1 MENTSP
7 QVPSENAHQLTMQT
21 EDEEQVN
28 FTFGDRKR
36 PCTHCGNVADHKPRT
51 PKCPAFN
58 KTCSQCGI
66 QHHFGRDCLKRPPI
80 PGRLHGKRSDNF
92 KVQYVHDSSDDES
105 YVFQVSP
112 KQVKTDI
119 SVIIEGAPVQVC
131 IDSGAT
137 ANTIDYTTYERISA
151 IKTLPLKP
159 TDVRLR
165 PYGEDNPAPIPL
177 AGSFFGLVTAP
188 SGQMDITRFLVLKA
202 RNAGCLLSRETST
215 RLVMLHVAAS
225 ATMDFSPISGDYHYL
240 LDKFPAVFSGEIGKL
255 KDYQLELSIDPTD
268 SL

>member
-1 MENTSP
+1 MHTDPKNE
-7 QVPSENAHQLTMQT
+7 
-21 EDEEQVN
+21 EEQVN

-66 QHHFGRDCLKRPPI
+66 QHHFGCVCLKRTPTTS
-80 PGRLHGKRSDNF
+80 GYSQGK
-92 KVQYVHDSSDDES
+92 KVENPKVRYVHHSSEES
-105 YVFQVSP
+105 FDAFQISP

-119 SVIIEGAPVQVC
+119 TVNIEGAPVHVC

-137 ANTIDYTTYERISA
+137 ANTIDYATYEAICA
-151 IKTLPLKP
+151 IKALPLKP

-177 AGSFFGLVTAP
+177 AGSFFLV
-188 SGQMDITRFLVLKA
+188 
-202 RNAGCLLSRETST
+202 
-215 RLVMLHVAAS
+215 
-225 ATMDFSPISGDYHYL
+225 
-240 LDKFPAVFSGEIGKL
+240 
-255 KDYQLELSIDPTD
+255 
-268 SL
+268 

>member
-1 MENTSP
+1 
-7 QVPSENAHQLTMQT
+7 MQS

-66 QHHFGRDCLKRPPI
+66 QHHFGRVGLKRAPT
-80 PGRLHGKRSDNF
+80 PGRLQGKRSDNF

-105 YVFQVSP
+105 YDVFQVSP
-112 KQVKTDI
+112 KRVKTDI

-137 ANTIDYTTYERISA
+137 ANTIDYATYERISA

-177 AGSFFGLVTAP
+177 AGSF
-188 SGQMDITRFLVLKA
+188 
-202 RNAGCLLSRETST
+202 
-215 RLVMLHVAAS
+215 
-225 ATMDFSPISGDYHYL
+225 
-240 LDKFPAVFSGEIGKL
+240 LD
-255 KDYQLELSIDPTD
+255 
-268 SL
+268 